1 MSENSTT
8 LVRRGRPNVRYT
20 AISNSLINNLSL
32 SPEARLTMIYLLSK
46 PEDWKLQV
54 NDIRRFLGTTE
65 KQCGRNKAYEVIK
78 ELKAS
83 AYIIAIN
90 EIADNG
96 RFNRITYYV
105 FDEPHP
111 APEAFI
117 AELRATSP
125 IHEIRTSSSTKQAP
139 DSPRPDFRETV
150 PSPRPQKRDP
160 EKRDLTKDGKK
171 QTTEAPL
178 PSPKLTPRE
187 AVTEKGWGD
196 WNFSKLWN
204 EWPESEQPRERGL
217 AQKLFLQLP
226 LSDRKAAIDFASTY
240 RSISAHRGEP
250 AVMIPYLRQRKFAE
264 FEGAPEFTSDGYFRI
279 LPSTPEWD
287 AWEVEG
293 RKSVPP
299 AIWAKQAALGYLLR
313 RTRWPAK
320 DSTPNHS
327 GPAKSRDVQ

>member
-54 NDIRRFLGTTE
+54 NDIRRFLGNAQ
-65 KQCGRNKAYEVIK
+65 KLCGRNKAYEVIK

-83 AYIIAIN
+83 AYIIAVN
-90 EIADNG
+90 ETADNG
-96 RFNRITYYV
+96 RFERITYYV

-117 AELRATSP
+117 AELRTTSP
-125 IHEIRTSSSTKQAP
+125 IREIRTSRSTKQKP
-139 DSPRPDFRETV
+139 DSPHPEIRETA

-171 QTTEAPL
+171 QTTDAPL
-178 PSPKLTPRE
+178 PSPKLAPRD
-187 AVTEKGWGD
+187 AVPEQGWGNLD
-196 WNFSKLWN
+196 FSKLWN
-204 EWPESEQPRERGL
+204 EWPESDRPRVKRL
-217 AQKLFLQLP
+217 AEKLFAKLTPPDQ
-226 LSDRKAAIDFASTY
+226 RAAIDFAKNY
-240 RSISAHRGEP
+240 RCISAHRSEP
-250 AVMIPYLRQRKFAE
+250 ALMIPYLRQRRFAE

-279 LPSTPEWD
+279 MPSTPEWD
-287 AWEVEG
+287 AWEAEG
-293 RKSVPP
+293 SNSVPP

-320 DSTPNHS
+320 DTIPSHS
-327 GPAKSRDVQ
+327 GPAKPRDVQ